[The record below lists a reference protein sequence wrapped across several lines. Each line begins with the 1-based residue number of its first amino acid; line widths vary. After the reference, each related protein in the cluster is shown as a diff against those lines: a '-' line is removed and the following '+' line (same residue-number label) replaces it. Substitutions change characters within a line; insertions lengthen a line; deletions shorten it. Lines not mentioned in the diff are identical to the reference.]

1 MKNEGRSIERNE
13 MKNEMKIRVGNITQL
28 TVGNKKVF
36 YKNISNKV
44 VQFITVIYD
53 EEIEGPATPLLR
65 QKIQMLEAAS
75 QEDYHGRGLEESSKT
90 D

>member
-1 MKNEGRSIERNE
+1 
-13 MKNEMKIRVGNITQL
+13 MKNEMKIQVGNIIQL

-53 EEIEGPATPLLR
+53 EEISGPATPLLR

-75 QEDYHGRGLEESSKT
+75 QEDYHGKRDQEKSNKT

>member
-1 MKNEGRSIERNE
+1 

-36 YKNISNKV
+36 YKNISSKV

-65 QKIQMLEAAS
+65 
-75 QEDYHGRGLEESSKT
+75 
-90 D
+90 

>member
-1 MKNEGRSIERNE
+1 

-28 TVGNKKVF
+28 TVGDKKVF
-36 YKNISNKV
+36 YKEISSKV
-44 VQFITVIYD
+44 IQFITVIYD

-65 QKIQMLEAAS
+65 QKIQKLEAAS